1 MEPGAP
7 EVAERDLVRRA
18 QHLDGDQRAV
28 PRRLVHRPE
37 LALAH
42 LRARGAMSAAVAAR
56 CRTVCGPARAQERML
71 ARDALAD
78 GRHA

>member
-7 EVAERDLVRRA
+7 EVAERDLIRRA

-37 LALAH
+37 LALAN
-42 LRARGAMSAAVAAR
+42 LRARGAMTAAVAA
-56 CRTVCGPARAQERML
+56 CYRTVHGPAECRSAC
-71 ARDALAD
+71 
-78 GRHA
+78 